1 MAAAAA
7 RDVGRIA
14 RRWANQ
20 LGGTLRGNFACYEQH
35 EKLRSGAAACFA
47 AATDPFLREQTALA
61 TAIHTARPML
71 QGACGQLAT
80 AALITTHV
88 LALDLSRLASAA
100 SSTDRAA
107 LPTALATVGTEDTN
121 LDLTG
126 QLERFLILCTPRG
139 SA

>member
-1 MAAAAA
+1 
-7 RDVGRIA
+7 
-14 RRWANQ
+14 
-20 LGGTLRGNFACYEQH
+20 
-35 EKLRSGAAACFA
+35 
-47 AATDPFLREQTALA
+47 
-61 TAIHTARPML
+61 ML